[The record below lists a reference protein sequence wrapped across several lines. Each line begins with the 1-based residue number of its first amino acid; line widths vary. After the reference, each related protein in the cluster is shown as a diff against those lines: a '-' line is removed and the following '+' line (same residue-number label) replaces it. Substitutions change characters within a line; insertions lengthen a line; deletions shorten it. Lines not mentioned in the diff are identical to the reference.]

1 MAGYPEQRPR
11 RLRRSESLRGLV
23 RETIVRPADLVLP
36 LFVRPGKGVR
46 QAVSSM
52 PGVDQ
57 TSADELVR
65 DAAEALVRSIVAD
78 GQAAGAIRDTPADE
92 LAQDLTALMDGLG
105 IKVLTGLLTADQ
117 MYWHLESFIDR
128 NIVNPGSRA

>member
-36 LFVRPGKGVR
+36 LFVRPGHGVR

-57 TSADELVR
+57 TSVDELVR
-65 DAAEALVRSIVAD
+65 DAAEALELGIPAVLLFGV
-78 GQAAGAIRDTPADE
+78 PADKDEQGSSGYDDHGVVQEAVRALKRE
-92 LAQDLTALMDGLG
+92 LPKLVVVMP
-105 IKVLTGLLTADQ
+105 
-117 MYWHLESFIDR
+117 
-128 NIVNPGSRA
+128 PG